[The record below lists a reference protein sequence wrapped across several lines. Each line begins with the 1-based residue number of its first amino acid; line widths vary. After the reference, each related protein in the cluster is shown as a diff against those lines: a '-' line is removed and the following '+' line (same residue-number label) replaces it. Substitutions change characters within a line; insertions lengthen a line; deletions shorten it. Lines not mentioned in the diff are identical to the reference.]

1 MINNIYKKNKLK
13 FNNKIVIYDNKK
25 FHSILECNCYRAIKN
40 QCMLKNLI
48 LKTQV
53 PFILIVKPRRK
64 YIADF
69 VVSCPNTG
77 KSLII
82 DAKGII
88 TPTFRIKSAMMESL
102 YQKVWCAKTPAE
114 AIKLIRDNF

>member
-1 MINNIYKKNKLK
+1 MINNIYKKNKSK
-13 FNNKIVIYDNKK
+13 FNNKIVIYENKK
-25 FHSILECNCYRAIKN
+25 FHSILECNCYKVIKK
-40 QCMLKNLI
+40 QCELKNLI

-53 PFILIVKPRRK
+53 PFILIIKPIRK

-69 VVSCPNTG
+69 VVTCPNTG

-88 TPTFRIKSAMMESL
+88 TSTFRIKSAMMESM
-102 YQKVWCAKTPAE
+102 YQKVWCAKSPSE
-114 AIKLIRDNF
+114 AARLIKNNF